1 MATVLK
7 NDVHNS
13 IAEIVYNGIL
23 NRTSRP
29 YFFLGKTLSWDGG
42 DIAPPTP
49 NTSREYESE
58 TRSSIVGMRYVTISD
73 VSFAIDRENWS
84 SGTVYDMYDD
94 RYSSEFPAPSGAQD
108 IADAKMFVLTSDFNI
123 YKCISNNYNQPSTVL
138 PTGTPETAY
147 IGPLA
152 DGYVW
157 KYMGTLDE
165 VQRNKFLT
173 PDYLPV
179 TNSTSGFYQSGIAL
193 NPIKVS
199 GGSGYVANN
208 TTVIVQGDN
217 GSPVNNAVVT
227 PVINPS
233 TGEITSL
240 TVEDPGTGYSTASIL
255 ITTPDP
261 GQAQGSG
268 AQFTAQIDQ
277 GSLVLSNVGASA
289 IDGQLSFIYVND
301 GGSGYSQN
309 TTVTISG
316 DGSNAT
322 ATAIIANGIITGIQ
336 LNNRGT
342 GYTFATASI
351 TDSGGGIDAQTE
363 VIISPVGG
371 HGNNLVKESFAD
383 TLGFQI
389 TTADEINQGFTLEN
403 DYRQSGLIFDP
414 DSFVEEGAQR
424 NRFYGAYGSACYR
437 VDIPNANL
445 GSGIDITDFVLDQ
458 KIYNQTTGKYLVII
472 AKEDYEVGASVVGV
486 SLLLQS
492 IDGSAPEV
500 GDVYQD
506 AESGNLFTIPASSVT
521 NPTIDKFSGSMVFIN
536 NRTPFRK
543 NIEQIVNLRT
553 YIQF

>member
-492 IDGSAPEV
+492 IDGSTPEV
-500 GDVYQD
+500 GDIYQD
-506 AESGNLFTIPASSVT
+506 AESSNLFTIPASSVT